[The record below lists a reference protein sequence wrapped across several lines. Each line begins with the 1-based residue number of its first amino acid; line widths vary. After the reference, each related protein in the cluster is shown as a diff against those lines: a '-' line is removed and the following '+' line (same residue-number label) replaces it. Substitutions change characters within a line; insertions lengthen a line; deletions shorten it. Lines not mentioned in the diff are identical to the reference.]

1 MVNQIIEIISIRK
14 KIRRDQ
20 FLTPVLRIRQIGVMA
35 RTTLPVLTVAEVAK
49 TVRVSER
56 TVWRELKAGR
66 LRGTRFG
73 GQWRIL
79 KRDLEAYLDERATIP
94 AQAS

>member
-1 MVNQIIEIISIRK
+1 
-14 KIRRDQ
+14 
-20 FLTPVLRIRQIGVMA
+20 MA
-35 RTTLPVLTVAEVAK
+35 RANLQVLTVQDVAK
-49 TVRVSER
+49 MVRVSER

-79 KRDLEAYLDERATIP
+79 KTDLHAYLDQRATIP
-94 AQAS
+94 AAG